1 MCAVCRT
8 VGDVTVCVWCT
19 GLSVTG
25 QVPGSM
31 YTALLDSGVI
41 QNPLYRDNDVK
52 LAWIGHENW
61 TYTRY
66 FEGDMIHNNSM
77 QV

>member
-1 MCAVCRT
+1 M
-8 VGDVTVCVWCT
+8 
-19 GLSVTG
+19 TG

>member
-1 MCAVCRT
+1 M
-8 VGDVTVCVWCT
+8 
-19 GLSVTG
+19 TG

-31 YTALLDSGVI
+31 YTALLANKVI
-41 QNPLYRDNDVK
+41 QDPLYRDNDVK

-66 FEGDMIHNNSM
+66 FEGGIHDYYLGGRWGGGNNG
-77 QV
+77 